1 MDPQIAESFGW
12 LFLMLYF
19 PLLRISDK
27 IAERFYPVVL
37 LVIPGII
44 YICFQNAN
52 YSTLLSFILALF
64 YIFVM
69 FIVPNN
75 DSLKKHIDLYEPR
88 EFFIFL
94 TITFTFL
101 FMGIYLKT
109 YIFIISSYI
118 YGVLTYFQYINDVYL
133 DIESPPI
140 GPRDRYQFKP
150 GLQLYISAISIFFIL
165 ESFGISEVFAIID
178 TASIHWL
185 YSTIAQVFS
194 ALLGIIILIGFF
206 IFNSKE
212 EENSKKRLAN
222 MLIGFII
229 LCIIL
234 ILLSIIGIA
243 IHHETDDKSGIYG
256 NNIDLKLDTIIPDKS
271 FGERQLPDSN
281 QILYSGLFTIILTL
295 IFSSFIYLYVLF
307 RIIFKLG
314 HKFETQNVYQ

>member
-19 PLLRISDK
+19 PLLRISEN
-27 IAERFYPVVL
+27 IAERLYPFVL
-37 LVIPGII
+37 LIIPGII
-44 YICFQNAN
+44 FICFQNAN
-52 YSTLLSFILALF
+52 YSSLLSLFLALF
-64 YIFVM
+64 YFFVM
-69 FIVPNN
+69 LIVPNN
-75 DSLKKHIDLYEPR
+75 NSLKKHIDLYEPR
-88 EFFIFL
+88 EFVIFL
-94 TITFTFL
+94 SITFAFL
-101 FMGIYLKT
+101 FTGLYFKT
-109 YIFIISSYI
+109 YIFIISFYI

-133 DIESPPI
+133 DIESPPT

-150 GLQLYISAISIFFIL
+150 GLHLYISSISIFFIL
-165 ESFGISEVFAIID
+165 ESFGISEVFAVVD

-194 ALLGIIILIGFF
+194 ALLGIIILIAFF

-222 MLIGFII
+222 VLKGFII

-234 ILLSIIGIA
+234 IVLSIIGIA

-256 NNIDLKLDTIIPDKS
+256 NNIDLKLDKIIPDES
-271 FGERQLPDSN
+271 FEERQLPDSN

-295 IFSSFIYLYVLF
+295 FFSSFIYLYELF
-307 RIIFKLG
+307 RIIFELG
-314 HKFETQNVYQ
+314 HEFETQNVYQ